1 MTKKSKKKN
10 NSKSNNKNEIQTL
23 PVTLPFKKIST
34 IKSIH
39 DKTINF
45 CFLSKT
51 NNYIILNSTT
61 CFSILDPNNFQ
72 VLSKNIMDSQIL
84 YVIELT
90 NNRILLLSAKMMFV
104 YEVIEN
110 KKLNL
115 LYYYEEKNYEKMGVI
130 GCAEVND
137 GKILIISPG
146 EFKYYN
152 QTKKNILELYDTFD
166 IGGLIELKYEDYGT
180 QFKSAFIVN
189 KNNDFLV
196 LGTRNEIYIINH
208 NKKTLTK
215 KIEIEGSQVL
225 LKYLNLENDYTL
237 IYHKKKLTLFSNK
250 FLEIVTK
257 YQLNEEKEEIT
268 CVEKLK
274 KNNIIAYGT
283 NTGKIFIINCI
294 TFETIKEI
302 NFEGQIF
309 NVVWI
314 KELSGNIIVNNLP
327 KSEIGFSNYECGDL
341 LGKLSLKN
349 CHNYR
354 KGIYIEKNRKL
365 LLCCANNFAILE

>member
-115 LYYYEEKNYEKMGVI
+115 LYYYEEKI
-130 GCAEVND
+130 
-137 GKILIISPG
+137 
-146 EFKYYN
+146 
-152 QTKKNILELYDTFD
+152 TKKW
-166 IGGLIELKYEDYGT
+166 GL
-180 QFKSAFIVN
+180 
-189 KNNDFLV
+189 
-196 LGTRNEIYIINH
+196 
-208 NKKTLTK
+208 
-215 KIEIEGSQVL
+215 
-225 LKYLNLENDYTL
+225 
-237 IYHKKKLTLFSNK
+237 
-250 FLEIVTK
+250 
-257 YQLNEEKEEIT
+257 
-268 CVEKLK
+268 
-274 KNNIIAYGT
+274 
-283 NTGKIFIINCI
+283 
-294 TFETIKEI
+294 
-302 NFEGQIF
+302 
-309 NVVWI
+309 
-314 KELSGNIIVNNLP
+314 
-327 KSEIGFSNYECGDL
+327 
-341 LGKLSLKN
+341 
-349 CHNYR
+349 
-354 KGIYIEKNRKL
+354 
-365 LLCCANNFAILE
+365 

>member
-23 PVTLPFKKIST
+23 PVILPFKKIST

-152 QTKKNILELYDTFD
+152 QTEKNILELYDTFD

-237 IYHKKKLTLFSNK
+237 IYHKKKLLLFNNK

-257 YQLNEEKEEIT
+257 YQLNEENEEVT

-274 KNNIIAYGT
+274 KNNTIAYGT

-314 KELSGNIIVNNLP
+314 KELSDNIIVNNLP
-327 KSEIGFSNYECGDL
+327 KSEIGFTNYENGDL
-341 LGKLSLKN
+341 LGKLGLKN

>member
-152 QTKKNILELYDTFD
+152 QTEKNILELYDTFD

-208 NKKTLTK
+208 NKKTLMK

-237 IYHKKKLTLFSNK
+237 IYHKKKLILFSNK

-274 KNNIIAYGT
+274 KNNTIAYGT
-283 NTGKIFIINCI
+283 NTGEIFIINCI

-314 KELSGNIIVNNLP
+314 KELSDNIIVNNLP
-327 KSEIGFSNYECGDL
+327 KSEIGFTNYESGDL
-341 LGKLSLKN
+341 LGKLGLKN

-354 KGIYIEKNRKL
+354 KGIYVEKNKKL